1 MSLTLA
7 FCEKASLSSAC
18 RFFQASPSKTL
29 MALNKRKKCNK
40 ELFFLIDRFHYLLSL
55 PGCCCISSKRYF
67 LANNMNPFIG
77 LLGLLSS
84 LADFLAGD
92 IGGDI
97 MLAEPDEDLTGVG
110 SKFAMP

>member
-1 MSLTLA
+1 
-7 FCEKASLSSAC
+7 
-18 RFFQASPSKTL
+18 
-29 MALNKRKKCNK
+29 
-40 ELFFLIDRFHYLLSL
+40 
-55 PGCCCISSKRYF
+55 
-67 LANNMNPFIG
+67 MNPFIG